1 MPSDPP
7 AAPQAG
13 EQAALVRGVL
23 AGDRRA
29 LAKAI
34 TLVESTL
41 PEHRRGA
48 AALLE
53 ALLPRSGESLRVGIS
68 GAPGVGKS
76 TFIEA
81 LGIYLLEQGRRVAVL
96 AVDPSSSLSGGSIL
110 GDKTRMERLSTAENA
125 FIRPSPTAGSLG
137 GVAAKTREV
146 ISVCEAAGYDVILVE
161 TVGVGQSETAVAEM
175 VDVFALLQMPHAGD
189 DLQAIKKGIVELAH
203 LVVINKCD
211 LDPSAAAAAR
221 RQWENAL
228 GMLHTSPGW
237 RTPVLE
243 VSAAQA
249 TGIDA
254 FWRQVESYR
263 HAMTQSGEWADKRR
277 RQAVDWMWSLIDA
290 GLHEWFSEHPEVRSQ
305 LARFTE
311 DVAHGRA
318 TPSGAAAELLQLAHG
333 K

>member
-1 MPSDPP
+1 MPSDP
-7 AAPQAG
+7 
-13 EQAALVRGVL
+13 AALARSVL
-23 AGDRRA
+23 ERDRRA

-41 PEHRRGA
+41 PEHRREA

-53 ALLPRSGESLRVGIS
+53 ALLPKSGESLRVGIS

-137 GVAAKTREV
+137 GVAARTREV

-228 GMLHTSPGW
+228 GMLHSSSPGW

-263 HAMTQSGEWADKRR
+263 HAMSQAGQWADKRR
-277 RQAVDWMWSLIDA
+277 RQAVDWMWSLIES
-290 GLHEWFSEHPEVRSQ
+290 GLHERFRAHPAVRAQ
-305 LARFTE
+305 LAQLTE

-318 TPSGAAAELLQLAHG
+318 TPSAAAASLLALTQNGEG
-333 K
+333 KP

>member
-1 MPSDPP
+1 MPNEP
-7 AAPQAG
+7 AALA
-13 EQAALVRGVL
+13 RSVL
-23 AGDRRA
+23 ERDRRA

-41 PEHRRGA
+41 PEHRREA
-48 AALLE
+48 EALLE
-53 ALLPRSGESLRVGIS
+53 ALLPKIGESLRVGVS

-81 LGIYLLEQGRRVAVL
+81 LGLYLLEHGRRVAVL

-110 GDKTRMERLSTAENA
+110 GDKTRMERLSIAPNA
-125 FIRPSPTAGSLG
+125 FIRPSPTGGSLG
-137 GVAAKTREV
+137 GVAARTREA
-146 ISVCEAAGYDVILVE
+146 ISLCEAAGFDVILVE

-175 VDVFALLQMPHAGD
+175 VDVFALLQLPHAGD
-189 DLQAIKKGIVELAH
+189 DLQAIKKGIVELADI
-203 LVVINKCD
+203 VVINKAD
-211 LDPSAAAAAR
+211 LDPPAAASAR

-228 GMLHTSPGW
+228 GMLHPASPGW

-243 VSAAQA
+243 TNAAKSS
-249 TGIDA
+249 GIDA

-277 RQAVDWMWSLIDA
+277 RQAVDWMWSLIES
-290 GLHEWFSEHPEVRSQ
+290 GLHERFGALPQVREA
-305 LARFTE
+305 LPRLTE

-318 TPSGAAAELLQLAHG
+318 TPSAAAAALLALAHANVEG
-333 K
+333 RP